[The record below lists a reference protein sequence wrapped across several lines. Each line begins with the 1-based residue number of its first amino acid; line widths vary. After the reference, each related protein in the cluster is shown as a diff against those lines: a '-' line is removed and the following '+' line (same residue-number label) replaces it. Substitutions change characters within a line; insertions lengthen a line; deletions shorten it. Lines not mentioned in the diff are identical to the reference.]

1 MIEQRFTTPLRST
14 PQQPVEVGTEPAF
27 FMAESV
33 MSSSVQDT
41 IEAQLRLAEPEVEV
55 LLAEV
60 VHGGVLRIYIDH
72 PDGVSLDLCT
82 EVTHHLSELREK
94 YAVEV
99 SSPGPERP
107 LVKAD
112 HFRRFVGRRARVR
125 TREPLA
131 VQSGAAGTAP
141 APRRSF
147 TGELVGA
154 DDRAVTLAADGGVV
168 TIPYAEI
175 HRSNLV
181 EE

>member
-1 MIEQRFTTPLRST
+1 MIRQRFTTPLRST

-41 IEAQLRLAEPEVEV
+41 IEAQLRLADPQVEV

-60 VHGGVLRIYIDH
+60 VHGGVLRVYIDH

-82 EVTHHLSELREK
+82 EVTHHLGELREK

-99 SSPGPERP
+99 SSPGAERP

-131 VQSGAAGTAP
+131 VRSGAGSESE
-141 APRRSF
+141 PRRSF

-154 DDRAVTLAADGGVV
+154 DELAVTLAADGGIV